1 MFSTGQMVFAL
12 LFVLAFIAVMIA
24 VYRRDKKWQKQQY
37 KGVGWVLAAFIGFIA
52 ILLFLKYILK
62 N

>member
-1 MFSTGQMVFAL
+1 MVFAL

-24 VYRRDKKWQKQQY
+24 MYRRDKKWQKQQY
-37 KGVGWVLAAFIGFIA
+37 KGVGWVLLAFIGFIA
-52 ILLFLKYILK
+52 MLLFLKYILK